1 MSRVDEH
8 SFFRRLTEIRLETER
23 NLLPRIERIFADMR
37 PAAAASYEGQG
48 RRLIN
53 EAQVRKYIID
63 PMLEALGWKLDDPAA
78 MIVEV
83 GVEPLDDS
91 SHRRFLDYFGAGKI
105 DECQASLL
113 VEAKR
118 LSHEL
123 PTHDEGM
130 DLKQVM
136 AEALKDAQ
144 KANSATRVRGQ
155 RGPLSVEWLE
165 VLTTLFDY
173 VERLASGEHGAPRK
187 VLLTNGEWLIVFTDP
202 VKTLVRKEIS
212 ANDLLVVSNLNE
224 AAETAVAL
232 FAQLSFASLTEGL
245 QEQNIVDLCRFVESD
260 GDPLP
265 AAFAVDISTA
275 ELGKRPVMGV
285 LPAIAVQVPSGGW
298 LRFMNPAIEQQVL
311 RSEAE
316 LANDM
321 RAIHEQAEVLIAKLR
336 THRDLHLV
344 DAAALES
351 SIPKIPRFP
360 STRLLRRVADNRFV
374 MYLGENTHPFVD
386 PGAFAGCPYHSYGA
400 AFKEGVAAS
409 AAPILRPSTEPPA
422 YFPSG
427 SARHCAHGG
436 VHALRAKKCAIQGMD
451 SFLCCRACAL
461 QARCW
466 PDGAPSL
473 PCSKQQQ
480 DVDVKTLIG

>member
-8 SFFRRLTEIRLETER
+8 SFFRRLTEIRLETEK
-23 NLLPRIERIFADMR
+23 NLLPRIERMFAGMD
-37 PAAAASYEGQG
+37 PAGAARYEGQG

-63 PMLEALGWKLDDPAA
+63 PMLEALGWKLDAPAD
-78 MIVEV
+78 MIVEA

-91 SHRRFLDYFGAGKI
+91 SHRRFLDYFGAGRI
-105 DECQASLL
+105 DACQASLL

-130 DLKQVM
+130 DLKQVI
-136 AEALKDAQ
+136 ADALKVAQ
-144 KANSATRVRGQ
+144 KAKSSTKVRGK
-155 RGPLSVEWLE
+155 RGPLSAEWLD

-173 VERLASGEHGAPRK
+173 VERLASGEHGTPRK

-202 VKTLVRKEIS
+202 VKTLVRKEI
-212 ANDLLVVSNLNE
+212 ATNDLLVVSNLQE
-224 AAETAVAL
+224 AGETAVAL
-232 FAQLSFASLTEGL
+232 FAQLSFESLTEDL
-245 QEQNIVDLCRFVESD
+245 QEQNVVDLCRFVASD

-275 ELGKRPVMGV
+275 ELGKRPLMGV
-285 LPAIAVQVPSGGW
+285 LPAIAVQVPGGGW
-298 LRFMNPAIEQQVL
+298 LRFMNPAFEQHVL

-321 RAIHEQAEVLIAKLR
+321 HAIHEQTETLLAKLR
-336 THRDLHLV
+336 AQRDLRLV
-344 DAAALES
+344 DAVALES
-351 SIPKIPRFP
+351 TIPKVPKFP

-427 SARHCAHGG
+427 STRHCAHGG

-461 QARCW
+461 KSRCW
-466 PDGAPSL
+466 PDDAPHL
-473 PCSKQQQ
+473 PCVQQQQ
-480 DVDVKTLIG
+480 DVNVKIFMR